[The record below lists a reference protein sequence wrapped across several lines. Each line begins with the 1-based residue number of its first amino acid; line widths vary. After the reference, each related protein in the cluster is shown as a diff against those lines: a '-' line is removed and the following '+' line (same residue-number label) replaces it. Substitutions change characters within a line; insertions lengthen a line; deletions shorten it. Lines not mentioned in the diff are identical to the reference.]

1 MIPSGMINM
10 RQITNRLYEGEKDFQ
25 IILDLLVRLRPVPH
39 INDYPV
45 KVDLEERF
53 ASAMICENTR
63 LWFDDGQP
71 IAWAFVDEFNN
82 LLWELNDQYEETLG
96 VEIIAWGEACV
107 RKTLTKNESKNL
119 DASCREDFASRIS
132 FLRRHGFLQT
142 KDRSIYMMR
151 PLSEPIPNPTLPPG
165 FIIRPIKGIE
175 EAEAV
180 AAMHRAAFGTDYMTT
195 ENRLAIMSTSEYD
208 PSLDLLAIAPGGE
221 IAAYCSCSIKE
232 GEKRSMTDPVATH
245 PQYQQRGLARALIL
259 TGMKLLKERGM
270 ESAHLGTSG
279 ENIAMQ
285 KAAASVGFR
294 VEHQTLWYSKEVK

>member
-1 MIPSGMINM
+1 MS
-10 RQITNRLYEGEKDFQ
+10 QITSRLYDGEKDFQ
-25 IILDLLVRLRPVPH
+25 IILDLLVRVRPVHH

-53 ASAMICENTR
+53 ASAMIRENTR
-63 LWFDDGQP
+63 LWFDDGHP

-82 LLWELNDQYEETLG
+82 LLWELSDQYEETLG
-96 VEIIAWGEACV
+96 AEIVDWGEACL
-107 RKTLTKNESKNL
+107 RKTLAGNGSKTL
-119 DASCREDFASRIS
+119 DASCREDFTRRIS
-132 FLRRHGFLQT
+132 FLIRHGFQQT

-151 PLSEPIPNPTLPPG
+151 PLSEPIPSPVLPPG
-165 FIIRPIKGIE
+165 FIIRPIKGKE
-175 EAEAV
+175 EADAV

-195 ENRLAIMSTSEYD
+195 ENRLAIMITSEYD

-221 IAAYCSCSIKE
+221 IAAYCSCSVKE
-232 GEKRSMTDPVATH
+232 GEKRGLTDPIATH
-245 PQYQQRGLARALIL
+245 PKYQHMGLARALIL
-259 TGMKLLKERGM
+259 TGMEVLKERGM

-285 KAAASVGFR
+285 KAAAAVGFR

>member
-1 MIPSGMINM
+1 MS
-10 RQITNRLYEGEKDFQ
+10 QITSRLYDGEKDFQ
-25 IILDLLVRLRPVPH
+25 IILDLLVRVRPVHH

-53 ASAMICENTR
+53 ASAMIRENTR
-63 LWFDDGQP
+63 LWFDDGHP

-82 LLWELNDQYEETLG
+82 LLWELSDQYEETLG
-96 VEIIAWGEACV
+96 AEIVDWGEACL
-107 RKTLTKNESKNL
+107 RKTLAGNGSKTL
-119 DASCREDFASRIS
+119 DASCREDFTRRIS
-132 FLRRHGFLQT
+132 FLIRHGFQQT

-151 PLSEPIPNPTLPPG
+151 PLSEPIPSPVLPPG
-165 FIIRPIKGIE
+165 FIIRPIKGKE
-175 EAEAV
+175 EADAV

-195 ENRLAIMSTSEYD
+195 ENRLAIMITSEYD

-221 IAAYCSCSIKE
+221 IAAYCSCSVKE
-232 GEKRSMTDPVATH
+232 GEKRGLTDPIATH
-245 PQYQQRGLARALIL
+245 PKYQHMGLARALIL
-259 TGMKLLKERGM
+259 TGMELLKERGM

-285 KAAASVGFR
+285 KAAAAVGFR